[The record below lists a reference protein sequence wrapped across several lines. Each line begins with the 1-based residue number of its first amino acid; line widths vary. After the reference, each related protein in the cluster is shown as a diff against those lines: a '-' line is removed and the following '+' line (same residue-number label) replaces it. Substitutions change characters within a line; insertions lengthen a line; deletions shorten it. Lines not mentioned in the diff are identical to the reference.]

1 MGRLDNKLAVI
12 TGGVQPN
19 SLAIAN
25 AFAQENARAVI
36 ILDAGQ
42 AQELEN
48 GVRTVQCNIGDFEDV
63 TRCFA
68 ALQERFGEVDI
79 LVNNPEM
86 KCEKTLLET
95 TPEEWD
101 AVLAHNTHS
110 MFYCCKQ
117 IMPQLKARRTGK
129 IINISSPQVYG
140 VAGNAAYAVTKAAML
155 GIHGSIA
162 RETERYTTT
171 THTVIPAA
179 NATAEEVA
187 KSVVFMAS
195 EESRFVHGQIVT
207 VTHSFAE

>member
-1 MGRLDNKLAVI
+1 MGKLDNKIAVI
-12 TGGVQPN
+12 TGGIQPN
-19 SLAIAN
+19 SLAIAQ
-25 AFAQENARAVI
+25 AFAAENAKAVI
-36 ILDAGQ
+36 ILDAQ
-42 AQELEN
+42 PARELEN
-48 GVRTVQCNIGDFEDV
+48 GVRTVQCNIGDYEDV
-63 TRCFA
+63 TRVFT
-68 ALQERFGEVDI
+68 ALQETVGEVDI

-95 TPEEWD
+95 TPEEWN

-110 MFYCCKQ
+110 LFYICKQ

-140 VAGNAAYAVTKAAML
+140 VAGNAAYAITKAAML
-155 GIHGSIA
+155 GIHGTIS

-171 THTVIPAA
+171 THTIVPAG
-179 NATAEEVA
+179 NTTPEEVA

-195 EESRFVHGQIVT
+195 EESRFVHGQIVN